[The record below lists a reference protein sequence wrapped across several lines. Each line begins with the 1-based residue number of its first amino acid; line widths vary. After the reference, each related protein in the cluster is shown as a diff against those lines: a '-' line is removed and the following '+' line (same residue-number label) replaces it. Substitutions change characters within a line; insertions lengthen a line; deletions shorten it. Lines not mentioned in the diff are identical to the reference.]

1 MLQQPKLRVLT
12 NVYFSFEH
20 LVKHLR
26 EFAQNATMTSELFSI
41 NSDGD
46 ITIRVFFAP
55 LTTVRE
61 QIIDDQSAATFLAV
75 AYALITLAKRQFH
88 KNSEVNFIKKITA
101 TYKSMEELGSH
112 LFSSAKRSD
121 PCLPRKIV
129 FCLSIAFR
137 STTKQLN

>member
-61 QIIDDQSAATFLAV
+61 
-75 AYALITLAKRQFH
+75 
-88 KNSEVNFIKKITA
+88 
-101 TYKSMEELGSH
+101 
-112 LFSSAKRSD
+112 
-121 PCLPRKIV
+121 
-129 FCLSIAFR
+129 
-137 STTKQLN
+137 